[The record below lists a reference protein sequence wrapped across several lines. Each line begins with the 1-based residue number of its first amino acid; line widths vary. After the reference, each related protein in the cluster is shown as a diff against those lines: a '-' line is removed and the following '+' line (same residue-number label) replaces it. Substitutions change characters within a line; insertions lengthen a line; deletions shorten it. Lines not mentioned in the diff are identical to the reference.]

1 MYIQL
6 CNYKEKFIMCRKP
19 FEIIKHG
26 YTIEELKTMRNRI
39 EDNYSR
45 GILTAVLL
53 RIQGYNNKYIASD
66 IQKSLQTVITY
77 LKNWNKLGL
86 KSLIDNRGGS
96 ESSFTAEM
104 KQDLIVTLNT
114 STPNKYDLIG
124 NNWTTPLLA
133 QYIYQEYG
141 VLYSDETIRRILKN
155 ENYTFKRAQP
165 KPTKANTL
173 EKEAFKKNDNPSR
186 YCRRCF

>member
-1 MYIQL
+1 MQL
-6 CNYKEKFIMCRKP
+6 YKYKEMFIMCRKP

-26 YTIEELKTMRNRI
+26 YTIEELKTMRNSI

-45 GILTAVLL
+45 RILTAVLL
-53 RIQGYNNKYIASD
+53 RIQGCTNKYIASD

-86 KSLIDNRGGS
+86 KALADNRGGS

-104 KQDLIVTLNT
+104 KQDLITTLNT
-114 STPNKYDLIG
+114 STPNKHDLLG

-141 VLYSDETIRRILKN
+141 ALYSDETIRRILKN

-165 KPTKANTL
+165 RPTKANEL

-186 YCRRCF
+186 YVRKCF

>member
-1 MYIQL
+1 MVG
-6 CNYKEKFIMCRKP
+6 RKA

-26 YTIEELKTMRNRI
+26 YTTEELRTMRNNI

-53 RIQGYNNKYIASD
+53 RIQGYSNKYIASD

-77 LKNWNKLGL
+77 LKNWNRLGIKAL
-86 KSLIDNRGGS
+86 TDNRGGS

-104 KQDLIVTLNT
+104 RYDLLKTLKE
-114 STPNKYDLIG
+114 SSPDKYDLIG
-124 NNWTTPLLA
+124 YRWTTPLLA

-141 VLYSDETIRRILKN
+141 EL
-155 ENYTFKRAQP
+155 
-165 KPTKANTL
+165 TL
-173 EKEAFKKNDNPSR
+173 THFDRHEELVV
-186 YCRRCF
+186 Y

>member
-1 MYIQL
+1 M
-6 CNYKEKFIMCRKP
+6 FVVGRRA

-26 YTIEELKTMRNRI
+26 YTIEQLKTMRNTI
-39 EDNYSR
+39 NDNYSR

-53 RIQGYNNKYIASD
+53 RIQGFSNKYIASD

-77 LKNWNKLGL
+77 LKKWNKLGL
-86 KSLIDNRGGS
+86 KALTDNRGGS

-104 KQDLIVTLNT
+104 KQDLIRTLNT
-114 STPNKYDLIG
+114 SKPNEYDLIG
-124 NNWTTPLLA
+124 SNWTTPLLA

-165 KPTKANTL
+165 RPTKANDL

-186 YCRRCF
+186 YCRKCF